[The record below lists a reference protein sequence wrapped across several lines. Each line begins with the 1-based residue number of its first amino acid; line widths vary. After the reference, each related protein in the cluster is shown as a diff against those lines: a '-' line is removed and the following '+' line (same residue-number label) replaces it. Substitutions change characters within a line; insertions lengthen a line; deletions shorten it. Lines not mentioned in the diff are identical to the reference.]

1 MKKKTIRAMSAVTGI
16 MTAACAAADAEAVQ
30 APVIQVN
37 EAVKEYAKVANVAGE
52 FAYHQEA
59 VTPADEIFSLFGTV
73 ATGLCAKPNFAFEE
87 SQADAQYYIN
97 VKGNLQKTKVYTVE
111 ELKAMPSVQ
120 RMMLC
125 SCATGEALAQAVV
138 TGVPVSAI
146 LEMADLDEDA
156 NVITFR
162 AADGYGEK
170 LPLSYVLEKEALLV
184 YKINGEDVP
193 TQTQVW
199 MPGTVASYFTRQ
211 VASIEI
217 AAEENVPEVK
227 TADAAQR
234 VKVMLGNTVEGAVK
248 AGEVVAFTGY
258 ADDFGTPIAA
268 IEFSLDG
275 GESWTACETKDA
287 NAEKW
292 VCWTFE
298 WKAEAAGEYK
308 MEIRA
313 RNANGET
320 TPLAASVEFTVE

>member
-1 MKKKTIRAMSAVTGI
+1 MKKTMRTLSAAMGAMTMVSAV
-16 MTAACAAADAEAVQ
+16 ASAEAAQ
-30 APVIQVN
+30 TPVVQVN
-37 EAVKEYAKVANVAGE
+37 EAAKEYAKVANVEGN
-52 FAYHQEA
+52 FSFHQEA
-59 VTPADEIFSLFGTV
+59 ISPRDDIFNLFGTV
-73 ATGLCAKPNFAFEE
+73 ATGMCAKPNFAFEKGDE
-87 SQADAQYYIN
+87 ASYY
-97 VKGNLQKTKVYTVE
+97 VNLSGSLKKQKVFTTE
-111 ELKAMPSVQ
+111 ELEAMPSVE
-120 RMMLC
+120 RMMVC
-125 SCATGEALAQAVV
+125 SCATGEALAQAAVM
-138 TGVPVSAI
+138 GVPVSAI

-193 TQTQVW
+193 TGTQVW

-211 VASIEI
+211 VASIEVT
-217 AAEENVPEVK
+217 AEENVPEVK

-234 VKVMLGNTVEGAVK
+234 VKVMLGNTVEGTVK

-268 IEFSLDG
+268 IEFSMDG
-275 GESWTACETKDA
+275 GETWTACETAEA

-313 RNANGET
+313 RNANSET